1 MANVDL
7 RHPLVQAKL
16 LVTEKEE
23 KVKVLAS
30 NAYSDLE
37 GTIKDMAGPAGCHHV
52 IIDIGMVND
61 VWDVVEAIVCD
72 GTIVVS
78 NVDLKAYV
86 PKAQVERIVAES
98 YSIPKEL
105 LKELEE
111 YSKIEVEGL
120 ESYEVVRTLEAPP
133 LPRPVVTAGTAE
145 KIMVEPRMPT
155 DLLTELT
162 GEWSQL
168 KEVTH
173 SIITYL
179 ETNDVTD
186 YAVGTGKLAGGEWAS
201 VVYLPPEYKPKYEE
215 LKSGIVEVVSEHG
228 VRVVYI
234 NVGGKEELIKLGG

>member
-1 MANVDL
+1 MADIDL

-16 LVTEKEE
+16 LVTEKQE

-30 NAYSDLE
+30 NAYADLE
-37 GTIKDMAGPAGCHHV
+37 GAIKDMAGPTGCHHV

-72 GTIVVS
+72 GTIIAS
-78 NVDLKAYV
+78 NMDLKTYT
-86 PKAQVERIVAES
+86 PKAQVERVIAES
-98 YSIPKEL
+98 YSIPKDL
-105 LKELEE
+105 PKILEE

-120 ESYEVVRTLEAPP
+120 ESYQVTRALEAPP
-133 LPRPVVTAGTAE
+133 LPRPAPVV
-145 KIMVEPRMPT
+145 KITEEVVGPKIPT

-179 ETNDVTD
+179 ETNDVVD
-186 YAVGTGKLAGGEWAS
+186 YAVGTGKLATGEWAS
-201 VVYLPPEYKPKYEE
+201 IVYLPPEYKPKYDE

-228 VRVVYI
+228 IRVVYF